1 MAASRFGLVVH
12 GGAGSLQRSKKKD
25 IDLRRKVLRKS
36 ASDGFEVLRRG
47 GSSLEAIEISIK
59 VLEDSGIFNAGRG
72 SCTTIEGKI
81 EPDAAIMMGDLR
93 CGAVAGASMVANP
106 ISLARACMEKT
117 DHVFIA
123 GEGPLRKFAQSVGFE
138 IIQLQPT
145 KMRLEQYEDYMR
157 KMKSGELGEWPKN
170 SALLPHYLKPSE
182 YGNLDT
188 VGSVAID
195 SGGEVCAGVSTGGRF
210 VKLPGRV
217 GDSPIPG
224 AGLYADS
231 GSGAACATGAG
242 EEIIR
247 VSLCKTA
254 CDFMKTGLD
263 AQSSCDATISLLT
276 KLRGPGVAGVIVV
289 DSKGNFGL
297 ARNTEMMPFSFCFSD
312 KQKALAAVLPEEYG
326 RIYPQRTSNQKLRM

>member
-1 MAASRFGLVVH
+1 MVGSRIGLVVH
-12 GGAGSLQRSKKKD
+12 GGAGSLQRQLKKD
-25 IDLRRKVLRKS
+25 INLRRKILRNS

-47 GSSLEAIEISIK
+47 GSSLDAVEVSIK
-59 VLEDSGIFNAGRG
+59 VLEDSGIFNAGKG
-72 SCTTIEGKI
+72 SCTTIEGNI
-81 EPDAAIMMGDLR
+81 EPDAAVMVGDFR
-93 CGAVAGASMVANP
+93 CGAVAGASMVTNP

-123 GEGPLRKFAQSVGFE
+123 GEVPLRKFAQYIGFK
-138 IIQLQPT
+138 ITKLQPT
-145 KMRLEQYEDYMR
+145 KMRLGQYEEYMK
-157 KMKSGELGEWPKN
+157 KMRSGELDEWPKN
-170 SALLPHYLKPSE
+170 STLLPYYLKEKE
-182 YGNLDT
+182 YNNLDT

-195 SGGEVCAGVSTGGRF
+195 SAGQVCAGVSTGGRF

-231 GSGAACATGAG
+231 SSGAACATGAG

-254 CDFMKTGLD
+254 CDFMRTGLD

-276 KLRGPGVAGVIVV
+276 KLRGPGVAGLIAV
-289 DSKGNFGL
+289 DLKGNFGL

-312 KQKALAAVLPEEYG
+312 NQKAHAAVLPEEYE
-326 RIYPQRTSNQKLRM
+326 RIYPLQSSKGRLRM

>member
-1 MAASRFGLVVH
+1 M
-12 GGAGSLQRSKKKD
+12 KKD

-36 ASDGFEVLRRG
+36 ASDGFELLRKG
-47 GSSLEAIEISIK
+47 GSSLDATEVSIK
-59 VLEDSGIFNAGRG
+59 VLEDSGIFNAGKG

-81 EPDAAIMMGDLR
+81 EPDAAVMVGDLR

-106 ISLARACMEKT
+106 ISLARACMERT

-123 GEGPLRKFAQSVGFE
+123 GEGPLRKFAEVAGFE
-138 IIQLQPT
+138 IVQLHPT
-145 KMRLEQYEDYMR
+145 KMRLGQYEEYMR
-157 KMKSGELGEWPKN
+157 KMKSGDLKEWPKN
-170 SALLPHYLKPSE
+170 SALLHQYLDEKR
-182 YGNLDT
+182 YGNMDT

-195 SGGEVCAGVSTGGRF
+195 SSGEVCAGVSTGGRF

-217 GDSPIPG
+217 GDSPMPG

-247 VSLCKTA
+247 VTLCKTA
-254 CDFMKTGLD
+254 CDFMRAGLD
-263 AQSSCDATISLLT
+263 AQSACDATISLLT
-276 KLRGPGVAGVIVV
+276 KLRGPGVAGIIAV
-289 DSKGNFGL
+289 DSKGNPGL

-312 KQKALAAVLPEEYG
+312 GQKAMAGVLPEEYE
-326 RIYPQRTSNQKLRM
+326 RIYPQQHEATNRRLRM